1 MPLKEVATWVGIL
14 AAAVTIL
21 TRFIS
26 LETRA
31 EYTEQIVAELA
42 TEVKGLNA
50 SIQRLE
56 IRLARNVCMPE

>member
-1 MPLKEVATWVGIL
+1 M